1 MTGLH
6 YLGLYRNTSLSI
18 WLLGLKSLVQPIERS
33 DIWIQKVLLKTH
45 PVQFVLPIYREGDQS
60 TRATCLKK
68 AYSHSQQPSTSNRAE
83 GRVETCAHPPPQAG
97 VLSSA
102 ASDSYS
108 LSASCSTI
116 PEPWEEETP
125 YKHPCGKAGLV
136 ENGEWTWEE
145 LGERQQIWPKYIV
158 QDSHWTREN
167 EKKISLLIKTIITW
181 YSILKTL
188 ICRYQWEV

>member
-6 YLGLYRNTSLSI
+6 YLVLYRNTSLSI
-18 WLLGLKSLVQPIERS
+18 WLLDLKSLVQPIERS
-33 DIWIQKVLLKTH
+33 DIWMQKVLLKTH

-83 GRVETCAHPPPQAG
+83 GRVETCVHPRF
-97 VLSSA
+97 LSW
-102 ASDSYS
+102 S
-108 LSASCSTI
+108 LVICSLWLIQSFCLLFNHT
-116 PEPWEEETP
+116 EPWEEETP

-167 EKKISLLIKTIITW
+167 EKKKHH
-181 YSILKTL
+181 Y
-188 ICRYQWEV
+188 